1 MEAEYCLLPF
11 LRDLMLVV
19 RGGIVK
25 QVMMLKDS
33 FRFQNISDFLN
44 SVFVCV
50 YFFFKFSCGCTTF
63 KVEV

>member
-1 MEAEYCLLPF
+1 METEYCLLPF
-11 LRDLMLVV
+11 LRDLTLVI

-33 FRFQNISDFLN
+33 FRFWNIREFFF

-50 YFFFKFSCGCTTF
+50 FLFFNLIVGALLLR
-63 KVEV
+63 

>member
-1 MEAEYCLLPF
+1 METEYCLLPF
-11 LRDLMLVV
+11 LRDLMLVI

-33 FRFQNISDFLN
+33 FRFWNIRE
-44 SVFVCV
+44 
-50 YFFFKFSCGCTTF
+50 FFFFSFCLCVSLFKFNCGCTPS

>member
-33 FRFQNISDFLN
+33 FRFWNVSEFLN

-50 YFFFKFSCGCTTF
+50 FLFLI
-63 KVEV
+63 

>member
-1 MEAEYCLLPF
+1 METEYCLLPF
-11 LRDLMLVV
+11 LRDLILVV

-33 FRFQNISDFLN
+33 FRFRNIREFFC

-50 YFFFKFSCGCTTF
+50 CVCVSLF
-63 KVEV
+63 

>member
-1 MEAEYCLLPF
+1 METEYCLLPF
-11 LRDLMLVV
+11 LRDLMLVI

-33 FRFQNISDFLN
+33 FRFWNIREFFF

-50 YFFFKFSCGCTTF
+50 FLFFNLIVGALLLR
-63 KVEV
+63 